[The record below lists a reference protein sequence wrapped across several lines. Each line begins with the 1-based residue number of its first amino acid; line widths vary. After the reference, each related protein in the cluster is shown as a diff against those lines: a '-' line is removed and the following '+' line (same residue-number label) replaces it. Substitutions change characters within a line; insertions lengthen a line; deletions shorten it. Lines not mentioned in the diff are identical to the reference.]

1 MFLDQKVL
9 MKAGSGVATGK
20 RVLEQPVFSLCV
32 AWTTPNLK

>member
-20 RVLEQPVFSLCV
+20 QTFEQHVLACCAVC
-32 AWTTPNLK
+32 TTPNLK